1 MIMWVIFN
9 VTAGSPK
16 GSPKNSPKNSP
27 KAARALLPTTSSS
40 ALKPNNSPLS
50 RVSISA
56 DRIATSAL
64 ASHPYRPLYLSGV
77 SSTQLYGQVGL
88 MFALHPG
95 LYSALHI
102 I

>member
-1 MIMWVIFN
+1 MTIWEMFN
-9 VTAGSPK
+9 VSAGSPK

-64 ASHPYRPLYLSGV
+64 ASHPYRPLYLSGA
-77 SSTQLYGQVGL
+77 SSTQLCRQLDSYLRYTLV
-88 MFALHPG
+88 
-95 LYSALHI
+95 SAQCSTL
-102 I
+102 